1 MNYKRFD
8 TVIGWLVFAV
18 AAVTYL
24 MTIEPTASFWDCSEF
39 ITSGYKLEVG
49 HPTGAPIFMLT
60 ANLFTQFTSDPG
72 KVAMMV
78 NIMSALLSALCIMF
92 LFWTITML
100 ARKLVAGD
108 DTQADGR
115 PYRYLAPV

>member
-49 HPTGAPIFMLT
+49 HPPVCLY
-60 ANLFTQFTSDPG
+60 
-72 KVAMMV
+72 
-78 NIMSALLSALCIMF
+78 LCSLQTCLHSLQVIR
-92 LFWTITML
+92 
-100 ARKLVAGD
+100 ARS
-108 DTQADGR
+108 Q
-115 PYRYLAPV
+115 